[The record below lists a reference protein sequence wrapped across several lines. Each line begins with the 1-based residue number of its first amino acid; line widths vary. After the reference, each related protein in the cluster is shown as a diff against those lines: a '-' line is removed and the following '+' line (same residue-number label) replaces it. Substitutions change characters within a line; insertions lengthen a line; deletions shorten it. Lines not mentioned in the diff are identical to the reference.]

1 MRIAWWVSSAV
12 ALIAVVAS
20 VRLSRRGFV
29 PAAQTVAIAALVY
42 VLVFTALWGMKSHFV
57 RYPGVEVPRPV
68 NRMLLAFAGGLLA
81 QLIIILDRFLRGT
94 LPKNRV
100 TPIYARGG
108 LGMLAGLVGLL
119 IVAIPYSG
127 VEEVTDNLATLS
139 GIVGGGLARPS
150 LRLREAS
157 SSGAIKIVCKLGSQ

>member
-1 MRIAWWVSSAV
+1 MRIAWWVTSAF

-20 VRLSRRGFV
+20 VRLSRRGSI
-29 PAAQTVAIAALVY
+29 PAAQAVAIATLVY
-42 VLVFTALWGMKSHFV
+42 VLVFTSLWGMKSHFI
-57 RYPGVEVPRPV
+57 RYPGVEIPRPV
-68 NRMLLAFAGGLLA
+68 NRIMLAFAGGLLA

-100 TPIYARGG
+100 TPLYARGG

-119 IVAIPYSG
+119 IVAIPFSG

-139 GIVGGGLARPS
+139 GIVGGGLGASVLEFARS
-150 LRLREAS
+150 
-157 SSGAIKIVCKLGSQ
+157 KLFGSDKNSI